1 MEGLSTICAG
11 LGIVEEDDDGNMIG
25 YTPGEYCLDNLK
37 DLLRFLRRD
46 DPQTREVFK
55 QVCKW
60 NTVGKDLIP
69 IIEHCQGDHDLVLN
83 SGNCLFSLLLKVL
96 VFLTMPVEPM
106 SNDIPQQVEYL
117 WGLKSAIT
125 CSDTVTVIVS
135 LLESPLEN
143 LEQEAFTEDD
153 WKLVQLVLTLFRNIL
168 AVQNISV
175 QQKVGGSALQF
186 LYLRDRFLE
195 LLFQENV
202 MDLILVLTQHV
213 GGSRGYFRHDNL
225 LLLETFYYIFM
236 GQDAE
241 LIAKACMKGS
251 KVDGD
256 AEATVN
262 SLRSI
267 MEEEAEK
274 KKLIRLRNKACY
286 SQFSGTFTRVTM
298 DGSKALCKGNP
309 CSASRDALLKA
320 HKTHRGP
327 LKRAVWDDGTVPS
340 TKENILRLLHDFINQ
355 FLSGAYNV
363 LMQSIREDIE
373 KEHHA
378 IQKND
383 VVVFFQ
389 VARFV
394 TAFQYRKSVILET
407 NIKDNTSEASPNHLV
422 DRTFFKG
429 SICGPI
435 AASMNESM
443 FLLVIMKWRD
453 AFDGLKETK
462 DHKFLSAAGSLM
474 KIMIRMLDLVLKR
487 SPEDSREPQTARIL
501 LYKLFYDQT
510 DQGITHFLLNL
521 IKSFDTHKQA
531 KSGDASRRLPHQP
544 KSSPSR
550 THRRLPPRSV
560 SLASAAAPTPSA
572 TGMVLTAPAATIRP
586 DRSSLAVTGNNPPV
600 KRGAMS
606 PVGPVNAILAPDLHH
621 HSHGRSPSLQ
631 RRRKIWTSPPDLRHR
646 DAHHRDAISP
656 IATMNSGSNNRFLR
670 TEAERNHSVSRKSR
684 KKKTKKTLA
693 EKNDNVNETVGDYA
707 TNQDETGVSSGEQS
721 VDASVAENKTSAN
734 PTSDGKG
741 EEAVGILLQGDKP
754 EVFELE
760 KENGQK
766 NEAEM
771 ANQKFDNAKDNFEVD
786 DSSGDDHLATTDEV
800 DFKVATLVSALANS
814 TILQNLCWLLKFYKS
829 NSTST
834 NHYIICMFRRIC
846 DDLELS
852 PMLYQLSLLT
862 TFHEILEEQK
872 SNPCKEYENIVAFLT
887 SLVRRMLRK
896 MKSYPLLFV
905 EVLFW
910 KTRKEC
916 HYINCESMLNELGS
930 LKKECRKWGDLAK
943 DGEVGSA
950 EGNGWT
956 RRSIADAL
964 GDDEADIVISHRIDD
979 QNETHSGDDESETVY
994 RKTDPLVPND
1004 EMEAKIKLLYEKF
1017 KDDQNCNHLIGEAL
1031 DLEGR
1036 MSPVQIAKKLK
1047 KLGVKFPTRKRK
1059 LHAGSSN
1066 QLREEAVASGSELED
1081 NSSVRRPTFKDQKR
1095 CSYMIANALDAD
1107 GKFTAAQVSRKLRQL
1122 GLRVPQQKR
1131 SNSNLKFEDEDLNEF
1146 SPEDA
1151 NNSDN
1156 ETLLSLSR
1164 RRKSKQKLGRSV
1176 KRANQET
1183 GGKLSA
1189 DDSDS
1194 DDLLLSSV
1202 LGIRNEQSTEMGVA
1216 ESEDAAANHDE
1227 AEATGGS
1234 SGQNIGLAFVDKA
1247 GHLQC
1252 QQLEDE
1258 LADDFP
1264 DFGDDETPVSSE
1276 KAVVIR
1282 RKLRMVVDLEDDE

>member
-1 MEGLSTICAG
+1 MEGLSIICAG
-11 LGIVEEDDDGNMIG
+11 LGIVEEDDDGNRIG

-69 IIEHCQGDHDLVLN
+69 IIEHCQGDQNLVLN
-83 SGNCLFSLLLKVL
+83 SGNCFTLFLKVL

-106 SNDIPQQVEYL
+106 SSDIPQQMEYL

-125 CSDTVTVIVS
+125 CSDTVSVIVS

-168 AVQNISV
+168 AVQNISM

-186 LYLRDRFLE
+186 LHLRDRLLE

-256 AEATVN
+256 AEATVK

-267 MEEEAEK
+267 MEEEEEK
-274 KKLIRLRNKACY
+274 KKFIRLRNMACY

-327 LKRAVWDDGTVPS
+327 LKRAVWDDGTIPS
-340 TKENILRLLHDFINQ
+340 TKENILGLLHDFVNQ

-363 LMQSIREDIE
+363 LMQSICEDIE

-383 VVVFFQ
+383 VIIFFQ

-394 TAFQYRKSVILET
+394 TAFQYHKSVILET
-407 NIKDNTSEASPNHLV
+407 NTKDNTSEASPNHLV
-422 DRTFFKG
+422 DSTFFKG

-443 FLLVIMKWRD
+443 FLLVITKWRD

-487 SPEDSREPQTARIL
+487 SPKDSREPQTARIL

-510 DQGITHFLLNL
+510 DQGMTHFLLNF

-531 KSGDASRRLPHQP
+531 KSLYLNL
-544 KSSPSR
+544 KI
-550 THRRLPPRSV
+550 
-560 SLASAAAPTPSA
+560 SA
-572 TGMVLTAPAATIRP
+572 I
-586 DRSSLAVTGNNPPV
+586 
-600 KRGAMS
+600 K
-606 PVGPVNAILAPDLHH
+606 
-621 HSHGRSPSLQ
+621 
-631 RRRKIWTSPPDLRHR
+631 
-646 DAHHRDAISP
+646 
-656 IATMNSGSNNRFLR
+656 
-670 TEAERNHSVSRKSR
+670 VSRKSR
-684 KKKTKKTLA
+684 KKRANKTLA
-693 EKNDNVNETVGDYA
+693 EKNDNVNETVGDHA
-707 TNQDETGVSSGEQS
+707 TNLDETVFSSAEQS
-721 VDASVAENKTSAN
+721 VDVSMAENKTSAN
-734 PTSDGKG
+734 LTSCGKG
-741 EEAVGILLQGDKP
+741 EEAIGNLLQGDKP
-754 EVFELE
+754 EVFALE
-760 KENGQK
+760 KETGGK
-766 NEAEM
+766 DEAEM
-771 ANQKFDNAKDNFEVD
+771 ANHKSDNANDNFEVYA
-786 DSSGDDHLATTDEV
+786 SSGDDRLATTDEV

-862 TFHEILEEQK
+862 TFYEILEEQK
-872 SNPCKEYENIVAFLT
+872 SNPCKEYKYIVAFLT

-916 HYINCESMLNELGS
+916 HYINCESLLNELGS
-930 LKKECRKWGDLAK
+930 LKKERRKWGDLAK
-943 DGEVGSA
+943 DGEVGSS

-956 RRSIADAL
+956 HRSIADAL
-964 GDDEADIVISHRIDD
+964 GDDEADIVISYGIDD
-979 QNETHSGDDESETVY
+979 QNETHSDDDESETVY
-994 RKTDPLVPND
+994 RKMDPLVLND

-1017 KDDQNCNHLIGEAL
+1017 KDDQNCNQLIAEAL

-1036 MSPVQIAKKLK
+1036 ILPVQISKKLK
-1047 KLGVKFPTRKRK
+1047 ELGVKFPTRKRM
-1059 LHAGSSN
+1059 LHTGTSN
-1066 QLREEAVASGSELED
+1066 QIREEATASGSELEE
-1081 NSSVRRPTFKDQKR
+1081 NPSKRQPTHTRKKVRAFSEDQELRIKALYEQFKDQKR

-1107 GKFTAAQVSRKLRQL
+1107 GKFTAAHVSRKLRKL

-1131 SNSNLKFEDEDLNEF
+1131 SNSNLKFKDEDLNEF

-1151 NNSDN
+1151 NNSDD
-1156 ETLLSLSR
+1156 ETLLSLS
-1164 RRKSKQKLGRSV
+1164 
-1176 KRANQET
+1176 KR
-1183 GGKLSA
+1183 
-1189 DDSDS
+1189 
-1194 DDLLLSSV
+1194 
-1202 LGIRNEQSTEMGVA
+1202 
-1216 ESEDAAANHDE
+1216 
-1227 AEATGGS
+1227 
-1234 SGQNIGLAFVDKA
+1234 
-1247 GHLQC
+1247 
-1252 QQLEDE
+1252 
-1258 LADDFP
+1258 
-1264 DFGDDETPVSSE
+1264 
-1276 KAVVIR
+1276 
-1282 RKLRMVVDLEDDE
+1282 

>member
-1 MEGLSTICAG
+1 
-11 LGIVEEDDDGNMIG
+11 
-25 YTPGEYCLDNLK
+25 NLK

-69 IIEHCQGDHDLVLN
+69 IIEHCQGDQNL
-83 SGNCLFSLLLKVL
+83 VL

-106 SNDIPQQVEYL
+106 SSDIPQQMEYL

-168 AVQNISV
+168 AVQNISM

-213 GGSRGYFRHDNL
+213 GGSSGYFRHDNL

-256 AEATVN
+256 AEATVK

-267 MEEEAEK
+267 MEEEEEK
-274 KKLIRLRNKACY
+274 KKLIRLRNMACY
-286 SQFSGTFTRVTM
+286 SPFSGTFTRVTM

-327 LKRAVWDDGTVPS
+327 LKRAVWDDGTIPS
-340 TKENILRLLHDFINQ
+340 TKENILGLLHDFINQ

-373 KEHHA
+373 KEHHD

-383 VVVFFQ
+383 V

-394 TAFQYRKSVILET
+394 TAFQYHKSVILET
-407 NIKDNTSEASPNHLV
+407 NTKDNTSEASPNHLV
-422 DRTFFKG
+422 DSTFFKG

-443 FLLVIMKWRD
+443 FLLVITKWRD

-487 SPEDSREPQTARIL
+487 SPKDSREPQTARIL

-510 DQGITHFLLNL
+510 DQGMTHFLLNF

-531 KSGDASRRLPHQP
+531 K
-544 KSSPSR
+544 
-550 THRRLPPRSV
+550 
-560 SLASAAAPTPSA
+560 
-572 TGMVLTAPAATIRP
+572 
-586 DRSSLAVTGNNPPV
+586 
-600 KRGAMS
+600 
-606 PVGPVNAILAPDLHH
+606 
-621 HSHGRSPSLQ
+621 
-631 RRRKIWTSPPDLRHR
+631 
-646 DAHHRDAISP
+646 
-656 IATMNSGSNNRFLR
+656 
-670 TEAERNHSVSRKSR
+670 RKSR
-684 KKKTKKTLA
+684 KKRANKTLA
-693 EKNDNVNETVGDYA
+693 DKKDNVNETVGDHA
-707 TNQDETGVSSGEQS
+707 TNLDETVFSSAEQS
-721 VDASVAENKTSAN
+721 VDVSMAENKTSAN
-734 PTSDGKG
+734 LTSCGKG
-741 EEAVGILLQGDKP
+741 EEAIGNLLQGDKP
-754 EVFELE
+754 EVFALE
-760 KENGQK
+760 KE
-766 NEAEM
+766 M
-771 ANQKFDNAKDNFEVD
+771 AGKMKLRWQTTSD
-786 DSSGDDHLATTDEV
+786 DRLATTDEV

-862 TFHEILEEQK
+862 TFYEILEEQK

-905 EVLFW
+905 EILFW

-916 HYINCESMLNELGS
+916 HYINCESLLNELGS

-943 DGEVGSA
+943 DGEVGSS

-956 RRSIADAL
+956 HRSIADAL
-964 GDDEADIVISHRIDD
+964 GDDEADIVISYRIDD
-979 QNETHSGDDESETVY
+979 QNETHSGDDESETMY
-994 RKTDPLVPND
+994 RKTDPLVLND

-1017 KDDQNCNHLIGEAL
+1017 KDDQNCNQLIAEAL

-1036 MSPVQIAKKLK
+1036 ISPVQIAKKLK
-1047 KLGVKFPTRKRK
+1047 KLGVKFPTRKRM
-1059 LHAGSSN
+1059 LHTGSSN
-1066 QLREEAVASGSELED
+1066 QIRRDATASGRELDDNPSKRPPTHTRKKVRAFSEDQELRIKALYEQ
-1081 NSSVRRPTFKDQKR
+1081 FKDQKR

-1131 SNSNLKFEDEDLNEF
+1131 FNSNLKFEDEDLNEF

-1151 NNSDN
+1151 NNSDD
-1156 ETLLSLSR
+1156 ETLLSLSK
-1164 RRKSKQKLGRSV
+1164 RRKRTQKLGGSV
-1176 KRANQET
+1176 KRTIQET
-1183 GGKLSA
+1183 GGRLSA
-1189 DDSDS
+1189 DDSD
-1194 DDLLLSSV
+1194 DVLLSSV
-1202 LGIRNEQSTEMGVA
+1202 FGIRNEPPTEMGVA
-1216 ESEDAAANHDE
+1216 ESEDVADHHDE

-1234 SGQNIGLAFVDKA
+1234 SGQNVGFAFVDKA
-1247 GHLQC
+1247 EHMQH

-1264 DFGDDETPVSSE
+1264 HFGDDETPVSSE
-1276 KAVVIR
+1276 KATVKR
-1282 RKLRMVVDLEDDE
+1282 RKLRMVNL